1 MPTSIYS
8 NSFTSDSLA
17 SLNHLNSSILK
28 NTKNFQY
35 KNKHQIPV
43 PPSLSSTTSL
53 PMNALI
59 FPTQSVLPSYN
70 EITLVKG
77 KSKFQQQK
85 SQSYN
90 SGGYNLSNQTM
101 LLLSDPKFMS
111 PSSSLPTNDGSSI
124 HVDDDDDKQQNMAKH
139 LSSITNITSIIKRPS
154 PSNSDIEMLNNKEYS
169 IKNEM
174 DQKKINKHNN
184 DGVGGGGGGKNL
196 LSKIFTASLSP
207 KVETSIEYIL
217 IGMLGFVLVQIV
229 ISYLLAYE
237 IRTIQSELKMINSSN
252 HRRRRRRF
260 NHDDC
265 HVDDDDDNHDSDFEK
280 NDESEII
287 IHHNHP
293 QQQQQQQ
300 QQSNN
305 VYQLDPTT
313 IETATVYGLSLA
325 EFVPVSTSATATT
338 TIDLVVDPT
347 TVSTSTTG
355 FNLISMN
362 DVYNNCEPHY
372 HQLKTCIIDHE
383 IAIDQNQHQ
392 HYHNHNQHNH
402 HESAQLSSSSPMIQV
417 HVDPENM
424 TNIVCDK
431 HNHPL
436 QTNSNQINNNELYSL
451 SSTSVAATAATTKT
465 ITTMKTTSSSNAVNN
480 QQKQLLAHED
490 NNVTDNDYDD
500 DDDVDVD
507 NVSMTN
513 NHQQT
518 TITSSS
524 TSSSSLITNKNRK
537 HRTGAPFHVT
547 FESMPEFF
555 PDNHQYQQQQQKHYS
570 NQTLLYGNQDHDTIL
585 ITRSPNSST
594 DHHHHHHHYQ

>member
-1 MPTSIYS
+1 
-8 NSFTSDSLA
+8 
-17 SLNHLNSSILK
+17 
-28 NTKNFQY
+28 
-35 KNKHQIPV
+35 
-43 PPSLSSTTSL
+43 
-53 PMNALI
+53 MNALI

-325 EFVPVSTSATATT
+325 EFVPVSTSATTT

-392 HYHNHNQHNH
+392 HYHNHNQRNH

-424 TNIVCDK
+424 TNI
-431 HNHPL
+431 
-436 QTNSNQINNNELYSL
+436 
-451 SSTSVAATAATTKT
+451 
-465 ITTMKTTSSSNAVNN
+465 
-480 QQKQLLAHED
+480 
-490 NNVTDNDYDD
+490 
-500 DDDVDVD
+500 
-507 NVSMTN
+507 
-513 NHQQT
+513 
-518 TITSSS
+518 
-524 TSSSSLITNKNRK
+524 
-537 HRTGAPFHVT
+537 
-547 FESMPEFF
+547 
-555 PDNHQYQQQQQKHYS
+555 QQQQKHYS

>member
-1 MPTSIYS
+1 MAPKLIYETTLLVCSSCVIFTGTVSAVLLMLIWPQDRILGLSTRLVIGLCVIIVAIFSVGFVGTIAESTQALIIYACLLILFPVSVLLVEIILRLSSLSPNTGPTITTTNPTSS
-8 NSFTSDSLA
+8 SSSSSSSSSTASSSPTSTST
-17 SLNHLNSSILK
+17 SSSSILTIQSST
-28 NTKNFQY
+28 NSSSSSTKNFQY

-280 NDESEII
+280 ND
-287 IHHNHP
+287 
-293 QQQQQQQ
+293 
-300 QQSNN
+300 
-305 VYQLDPTT
+305 
-313 IETATVYGLSLA
+313 
-325 EFVPVSTSATATT
+325 
-338 TIDLVVDPT
+338 
-347 TVSTSTTG
+347 
-355 FNLISMN
+355 
-362 DVYNNCEPHY
+362 
-372 HQLKTCIIDHE
+372 
-383 IAIDQNQHQ
+383 
-392 HYHNHNQHNH
+392 
-402 HESAQLSSSSPMIQV
+402 
-417 HVDPENM
+417 
-424 TNIVCDK
+424 
-431 HNHPL
+431 
-436 QTNSNQINNNELYSL
+436 
-451 SSTSVAATAATTKT
+451 
-465 ITTMKTTSSSNAVNN
+465 
-480 QQKQLLAHED
+480 
-490 NNVTDNDYDD
+490 
-500 DDDVDVD
+500 
-507 NVSMTN
+507 
-513 NHQQT
+513 
-518 TITSSS
+518 
-524 TSSSSLITNKNRK
+524 
-537 HRTGAPFHVT
+537 
-547 FESMPEFF
+547 
-555 PDNHQYQQQQQKHYS
+555 
-570 NQTLLYGNQDHDTIL
+570 
-585 ITRSPNSST
+585 
-594 DHHHHHHHYQ
+594 